1 MASPDTPRT
10 LEQLPAELRTRIE
23 AFLRYSHGRIP
34 HPSEMYELNQIVRHC
49 HNQRVALSEEELCAI
64 LQRGGF
70 TDTEAKRYAS
80 IYAGARML
88 LGAAQ

>member
-10 LEQLPAELRTRIE
+10 LEQLPAELRTLIE

-34 HPSEMYELNQIVRHC
+34 HPVEMYELNQIARYC
-49 HNQRVALSEEELCAI
+49 HNRRVALSERELCAI

-70 TDTEAKRYAS
+70 TDTEAGHYAS
-80 IYAGARML
+80 IYAGTRML
-88 LGAAQ
+88 LRAAE